1 MPSMMTSAVVAES
14 AAKMPPLWNQRT
26 PPAKIAF
33 QSKSPG
39 FSSAA
44 ASFERL

>member
-1 MPSMMTSAVVAES
+1 MVSES
-14 AAKMPPLWNQRT
+14 AAKMPPEWNQRT
-26 PPAKIAF
+26 PPAKIDF

-39 FSSAA
+39 LSMAP